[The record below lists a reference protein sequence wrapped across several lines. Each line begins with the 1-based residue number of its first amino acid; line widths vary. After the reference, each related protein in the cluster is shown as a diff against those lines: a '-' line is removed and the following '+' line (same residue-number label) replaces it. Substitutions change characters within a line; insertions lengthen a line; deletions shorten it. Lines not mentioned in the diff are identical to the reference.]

1 MLKAAIRKNN
11 IISNIQSAIA
21 GRCPEPRAAQ
31 LDALCRLFCGE
42 ISCNALESQHPDTLL
57 AVLQGLLDFAGQRR
71 PGEALVRAF
80 NPAAGVDGGS
90 SSHSIIEVITE
101 DCSHLVASLSMAL
114 QREGLTVH
122 QVVHPV
128 AVVERDPDGQ
138 LLSIG
143 MAQAPQSGRREAIV
157 RFEIDGQ
164 SAPQRL
170 EALADCCRL
179 AIEDVCLVESDSEAM
194 QQRLAAVIG
203 ASATVQLA
211 LERMD
216 ARCEQALDYLRW
228 LRDGRFT
235 FIGYAYYSLS
245 CVAPERCRLALD
257 EDSRLGIL
265 RLERHFP
272 VDKKQI
278 ELSPYLSRL
287 VLDSNPLILTKS
299 TYCSPVGR
307 AGHLDYLGVKQFD
320 GSGQVVG
327 EHRFFGLYSPD
338 AYSASAT
345 EVPLLRL
352 RVAQLWSRLGVRA
365 DSYRGRLLQRILAHY
380 PRDEMLQC
388 DQADLEDI
396 LRGMLEAHDRPQLR
410 LFSRTDVY
418 GRFVTAMVMVPR
430 EKYSASLRRGLQQIL
445 LEALGGSDAEYRIC
459 DFDGLLATVQYRIH
473 TTDAHR
479 LTLDIDA
486 LERRLA
492 QAMLSWEDRLR
503 TELVTLHG
511 EADGLGLLQRFGVA
525 LPAAYREDFT
535 AEAAAQDLLRLQG
548 LSAAAPLAARLYLKD
563 PHDPASLRF
572 KLYGRGQTLALS
584 SVLPILENLGVEV
597 ISARPY
603 DLDGQDANAAWML
616 DFDITGDKV
625 EPACPGLR
633 ARFEEG
639 FIRTCRQT
647 VENDGYN
654 RLIAA
659 AGLDWRQVVVLRA
672 IGCYLGQIQLP
683 FSQPYLQQTLAR
695 NSAIAGLL
703 SELFE
708 ARFDPR
714 PDAIAASGLAVAR
727 CLAALEA
734 SLDAVQSLDE
744 DRILRAF
751 LAVIQ
756 AVQRTNFYQRD
767 AKGSPRDYLS
777 LKLSPAG
784 IADIPKPC
792 PLFEIFVYSPRV
804 EGVHLRGGKVARGG
818 LRWSD
823 RREDYRTEILGLLKA
838 QMVKNAVI
846 VPQGSKGGF
855 FCKRLPEGDI
865 ALRQREAVACYQT
878 FIRALLDVTD
888 NRVNGEIVAPNA
900 VVRHDGDDPYLVVAA
915 DKGTATFSD
924 IANAISR
931 DYDFWL
937 GDAFASGGGNG
948 YDHKKMGITARGAWE
963 SVKRLFREQGHDTQR
978 DDFTVVGIGDM
989 AGDVFGNGM
998 LLSRH
1003 IRLVAA
1009 FNHRH
1014 IFIDPTPDA
1023 ASGYRE
1029 RERLFNLPGSAWS
1042 DYDRTLIS
1050 PGGGLFERSAKQ
1062 IPLSPEIR
1070 QALAIDGAPER
1081 ITPAQLIRHILQA
1094 PVDLLW
1100 NGGIGTYVKAG
1111 SETDASV
1118 GDRANDAVRING
1130 SDLRC
1135 KVVAEGGNLGLTQR
1149 GRIEYARAGGLINTD
1164 AIDNA
1169 GGVDCSD
1176 HEVNIKVLLNQAVAE
1191 TGLALDERNRLLA
1204 QLDDAVA
1211 RGVLDNNYRQA
1222 ALLSQAVAAAPQELD
1237 SHLQL
1242 MRSLELEG
1250 GLDARLEYLPDAQEL
1265 ARRAKRNEG
1274 LSRPELAV
1282 LVAYSKLRLS
1292 SQLEAAQ
1299 LADNPGFSA
1308 LLEAYFPAPLVQQY
1322 PQLVQ
1327 QHPLRH
1333 QILATQCA
1341 GELVNRMG
1349 APFATLMLDELRCTP
1364 LELLCA
1370 YRIARELLGAESL
1383 WAAIDALG
1391 TDVPYALQRQLQG
1404 RVQESLEQ
1412 ACRWLLNSAEAL
1424 ACELTDIKATLQ
1436 RLQSGLVQSHSALQ
1450 VPTEQQR
1457 LRTRTDALIGQ
1468 GIPGALAEGVAQLP
1482 VILAGL
1488 DIVKMRA
1495 GSELEPQRA
1504 GWACVQLEA
1513 LLQLSW
1519 LRLAIHSLPAGDR
1532 WQRQGRASLR
1542 TELDSLIAELGRN
1555 WRVAAG
1561 SDGDTGEAREAAW
1574 FEALREGAAGLAT
1587 LFESL
1592 QASQAPSFIQL
1603 SVLVQEL
1610 KRLTQTELQIAA

>member
-1 MLKAAIRKNN
+1 MRKNN
-11 IISNIQSAIA
+11 VISNLQSTIA
-21 GRCPEPRAAQ
+21 RRYPAARAAQ
-31 LDALCRLFCGE
+31 LDALCQLFCGE
-42 ISCNALESQHPDTLL
+42 VSCSALESQQPDTLL

-71 PGEALVRAF
+71 PGEVLVRAF
-80 NPAAGVDGGS
+80 NPDTGADNRA

-101 DCSHLVASLSMAL
+101 DRCHLVASLGMAL

-128 AVVERDPDGQ
+128 VLVERDPDGQ

-143 MAQAPQSGRREAIV
+143 TAQAHERGCREAIV

-164 SAPQRL
+164 DSPQRL
-170 EALADCCRL
+170 EALVDGCRL
-179 AIEDVCLVESDSEAM
+179 AIEDVCLVDTDSAAM
-194 QQRLAAVIG
+194 QQRLAAAIG
-203 ASATVQLA
+203 AAATVQQT
-211 LERMD
+211 LERTN
-216 ARCEQALDYLRW
+216 AGVEQTLDYLGW

-245 CVAPERCRLALD
+245 CVVPERCRLALD

-320 GSGQVVG
+320 TSGQVVG
-327 EHRFFGLYSPD
+327 EHRFFGLYGPD
-338 AYSASAT
+338 AYSASAS

-352 RVAQLWSRLGVRA
+352 RVEQLWSRLGVRA

-388 DQADLEDI
+388 NPVELEDI

-410 LFSRTDVY
+410 VFSRSDVY
-418 GRFVTAMVMVPR
+418 GRFVSAMVMVPR
-430 EKYSASLRRGLQQIL
+430 EKYSASLRRRLQQVL
-445 LEALGGSDAEYRIC
+445 LLALDGSDAEYRTC
-459 DFDGLLATVQYRIH
+459 DLDGLLATVQYRIH

-479 LTLDIDA
+479 LKLDIDA

-503 TELVTLHG
+503 TELVSQHG
-511 EADGLGLLQRFGVA
+511 EAAGLGLLQRFGVA
-525 LPAAYREDFT
+525 LPAAYREDCPV
-535 AEAAAQDLLRLQG
+535 EAAARDLLRLQG
-548 LSAAAPLAARLYLKD
+548 LSAAAPLAARLYLRD
-563 PHDPASLRF
+563 PLDPASLRF

-584 SVLPILENLGVEV
+584 SVLPILENLGAEV

-603 DLDGQDANAAWML
+603 DLVGQGGNAAWML
-616 DFDITGDKV
+616 DFDISGDKID
-625 EPACPGLR
+625 PACPGLR
-633 ARFEEG
+633 ARFEEA
-639 FIRTCRQT
+639 FIRTCQHA

-654 RLIAA
+654 RLIAT

-703 SELFE
+703 MELFE

-714 PDAIAASGLAVAR
+714 PDAMAASGLAVAR
-727 CLAALEA
+727 CLAALET
-734 SLDAVQSLDE
+734 SLEAVQSLDE

-767 AKGSPRDYLS
+767 ARGMPRDYLS

-784 IADIPKPC
+784 IADIPRPC

-855 FCKRLPEGDI
+855 YCKHLPEAD
-865 ALRQREAVACYQT
+865 AVLCQQEAVACYQI

-888 NRVNGEIVAPNA
+888 NLVNGEVVAPHA
-900 VVRHDGDDPYLVVAA
+900 LVRHDGDDPYLVVAA

-931 DYDFWL
+931 EYGFWL

-963 SVKRLFREQGHDTQR
+963 SVKRLFREQGRDTQR

-1014 IFIDPTPDA
+1014 IFIDPAPDA
-1023 ASGYRE
+1023 ASSYGE

-1042 DYDRTLIS
+1042 DYDRALIS
-1050 PGGGLFERSAKQ
+1050 PGGGVFERSAKL
-1062 IPLSPEIR
+1062 IPLSLEIR
-1070 QALAIDGAPER
+1070 QALAIEDEPER
-1081 ITPAQLIRHILQA
+1081 VTPAQLVRHILQA

-1118 GDRANDAVRING
+1118 KDRANDAVRING
-1130 SDLRC
+1130 QDLRC

-1169 GGVDCSD
+1169 AGVDCSD

-1211 RGVLDNNYRQA
+1211 CGVLDNNYRQA
-1222 ALLSQAVAAAPQELD
+1222 ALLSQELAAASRNLD
-1237 SHLQL
+1237 NHVQL
-1242 MRSLELEG
+1242 MHSLALDG

-1322 PQLVQ
+1322 PQLIQ

-1349 APFATLMLDELRCTP
+1349 ASFATLMIDELRCTP

-1370 YRIARELLGAESL
+1370 YSIARELLGAESL
-1383 WAAIDALG
+1383 WAAIDSLG
-1391 TDVPYALQRQLQG
+1391 TEVPYALQRDLLD
-1404 RVQESLEQ
+1404 RVNEPLEQ
-1412 ACRWLLNSAEAL
+1412 ACRWLLGSAGML
-1424 ACELTDIKATLQ
+1424 ACDLTDIQATLQ
-1436 RLQSGLVQSHSALQ
+1436 RLRSDLMQSHSALQ
-1450 VPTEQQR
+1450 SAAEQRR
-1457 LRTRTDALIGQ
+1457 LRDRAEALIGE

-1482 VILAGL
+1482 MILVGL
-1488 DIVKMRA
+1488 DIVQMRA
-1495 GSELEPQRA
+1495 GSALEPQRA
-1504 GWACVQLEA
+1504 GQACLQLEA
-1513 LLQLSW
+1513 LLQLNW
-1519 LRLAIHSLPAGDR
+1519 LRLAIHSLPVGDR

-1542 TELDSLIAELGRN
+1542 SELDSLIAELGRS
-1555 WRVAAG
+1555 WRDAAG
-1561 SDGDTGEAREAAW
+1561 ADGDTGAAREAAW
-1574 FEALREGAAGLAT
+1574 FDALRADAADLAT
-1587 LFESL
+1587 LFEPL
-1592 QASQAPSFIQL
+1592 QASPAPSFIQL
-1603 SVLVQEL
+1603 SVLLQAL
-1610 KRLTQTELQIAA
+1610 KRLTQTEQRNAA